1 MNSRLCKLISMNEI
15 HIFSS
20 LLITFLN
27 FDFYLSPIFFKTFS
41 CVVTKYVS
49 VSFFIQISASH
60 ISVKIH

>member
-15 HIFSS
+15 HIFSG

-27 FDFYLSPIFFKTFS
+27 FDFYLLPIFFKTFS
-41 CVVTKYVS
+41 GVVTIYVS

-60 ISVKIH
+60 ISVKIL